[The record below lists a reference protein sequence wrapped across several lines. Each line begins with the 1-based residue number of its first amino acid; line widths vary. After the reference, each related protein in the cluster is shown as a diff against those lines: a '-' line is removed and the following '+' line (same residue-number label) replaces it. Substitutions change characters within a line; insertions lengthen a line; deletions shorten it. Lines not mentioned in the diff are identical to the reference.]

1 MTPDLIRPLMVVGG
15 LSRRG
20 TGPGT
25 YAGDGRREGGSYF
38 SRDPWSLSGKK
49 REVGIS
55 IDACS
60 TLSQFVKETRGL
72 RFVLTIGI
80 HVA

>member
-1 MTPDLIRPLMVVGG
+1 MGGDHDILLSTILHMTFELVCEKRGSRHNAQTENMVTPDLIRPLMVVGG

-38 SRDPWSLSGKK
+38 SRDP
-49 REVGIS
+49 
-55 IDACS
+55 
-60 TLSQFVKETRGL
+60 
-72 RFVLTIGI
+72 
-80 HVA
+80 